1 VTLTRREFLRDV
13 AAALA
18 AGGAAAMAPGILRAA
33 GTSAPDGDEC
43 PIEHIVVL
51 TMENRS
57 FDHYFGSLTLDEGR
71 TEVDGIVRDAG
82 GALPSNPWLG
92 GDRLAMFPIEDTY
105 CQRLDPPHEWES
117 SRIQYA
123 DGTNEGYLRAMQLHH
138 NDPSEPDARQP
149 GMENVMGYY
158 TRPQLPFLYSA
169 ADEFTICDR
178 HFSPVGAPTLPNRHY
193 LHAATSGGLMDNRL
207 DDKGTEGM
215 GNPLNGFGFPTIYDR
230 IDEAAAN
237 GATVGGRPLDWGVY
251 YLEAPFTMLYREPR
265 TRHPERFKPFAAFF
279 ADLALGT
286 LPSYVTLDP
295 GYFTA
300 SDHSPQHVQL
310 GQIYM
315 AAVYAALAS
324 SGLWNK
330 TALFITYDEDGGF
343 YDHVP
348 HTFFPDERANAD
360 LELDFSKSGGRLPSV
375 VVSPWVGRGA
385 VHRPTPVGDATPAV
399 DHTSILAF
407 AEWRFGLTPLT
418 MRDAA
423 ALAEN
428 RFFLEAFD
436 FGAGPRAAPMLDVPA
451 FEPGML
457 TDCAGTY
464 VGPPPPD
471 VPLPPITAGVEASD
485 LLLHAARAGLIPM
498 ASRPEVEATLRLGA
512 RIAKSGL

>member
-1 VTLTRREFLRDV
+1 MTLTRREFLRDV
-13 AAALA
+13 ARALA
-18 AGGAAAMAPGILRAA
+18 AGGTMALAPGLLRAVGNAVVDPA
-33 GTSAPDGDEC
+33 GC

-71 TEVDGIVRDAG
+71 SDVDGIVRDAT

-92 GDRLAMFPIEDTY
+92 GDRLEMFPITETY
-105 CQRLDPPHEWES
+105 CQRLDPPHEWEA

-123 DGTNEGYLRAMQLHH
+123 DGTNEGYLRAMQMHH
-138 NDPSEPDARQP
+138 NDPSDPDARQP

-158 TRPQLPFLYSA
+158 VREQLPFFYSA

-178 HFSPVGAPTLPNRHY
+178 HFSPVGGPTLPNRHY
-193 LHAATSGGLMDNRL
+193 LHAATSGGIMDNRL
-207 DDKGTEGM
+207 DDSGSSGM

-230 IDEAAAN
+230 IDEAAAA
-237 GATVGGRPLDWGVY
+237 GATVAGRPLDWGVY
-251 YLEAPFTMLYREPR
+251 FLEAPFTMLYRNPR
-265 TRHPERFKPFAAFF
+265 NRHPERFKPFAAFF
-279 ADLALGT
+279 ADALTGR
-286 LPSYVTLDP
+286 LPSFVTLDP

-324 SGLWNK
+324 SPVWEK
-330 TALFITYDEDGGF
+330 TALFISYDEDGGF

-348 HTFFPDERANAD
+348 HTFFPDERANPD
-360 LELDFSKSGGRLPSV
+360 LSLDFSKSGGRLPSV
-375 VVSPWVGRGA
+375 VISPYARRRA
-385 VHRPTPVGDATPAV
+385 VHRPGLGV
-399 DHTSILAF
+399 DHTSYLAF
-407 AEWRFGLTPLT
+407 AEWRFGLPPLT

-436 FGAGPRAAPMLDVPA
+436 FGAGPRSAPSLAVPA

-457 TDCAGTY
+457 TDCAGSY
-464 VGPPPPD
+464 VGPPPPS
-471 VPLPPITAGVEASD
+471 VPLPPITTGVEASD
-485 LLLHAARAGLIPM
+485 LLVHAARAGLIPM
-498 ASRPEVEATLRLGA
+498 AGRAEVEATLRMCARVAGA
-512 RIAKSGL
+512 GL